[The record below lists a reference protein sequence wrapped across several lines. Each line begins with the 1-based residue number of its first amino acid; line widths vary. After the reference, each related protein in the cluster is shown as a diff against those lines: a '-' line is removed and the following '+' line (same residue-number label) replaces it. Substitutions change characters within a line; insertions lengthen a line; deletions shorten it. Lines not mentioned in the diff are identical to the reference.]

1 MLMNFE
7 IHTYETGVHNMKQ
20 ENGGSKQTVYKVQA
34 LERALD
40 ILDSFSYRRRR
51 MNLADVVS
59 ILGLKKTT
67 AKRLLSN
74 LTRRGYLKQDQ
85 QTKHYELGL
94 RLFEL
99 GSVVHASFSIR
110 KAALSNMRWLR
121 DKTGLTV
128 LMGQCQNDK
137 LVYVEILD
145 GTNDIKISSNVG
157 EQRPLH
163 YGMLGQV
170 LMAFMPLEKVT
181 QILAMDPLQAFT
193 EKSITDL
200 DAFWLRLAKIR
211 ENGCLTEN
219 GEAHQGITG
228 FSAPIRDSSRKVVAA
243 LGAALPLPDYASD
256 SQIRGYLNLVRKAA
270 EAISSELGYLKV

>member
-1 MLMNFE
+1 ME
-7 IHTYETGVHNMKQ
+7 Q
-20 ENGGSKQTVYKVQA
+20 ENEGSKPTIYKVQA

-40 ILDSFSYRRRR
+40 ILDAFSYQRRR
-51 MNLADVVS
+51 MSLADVVS
-59 ILGLKKTT
+59 LVGLKKTT

-85 QTKHYELGL
+85 ETKHYELGL

-99 GSVVHASFSIR
+99 GSVVYASFSIR
-110 KAALSNMRWLR
+110 KAALPHMRWLR
-121 DKTGLTV
+121 DETGLSV

-145 GTNDIKISSNVG
+145 GTSDIKISSNVG

-163 YGMLGQV
+163 FGMLGQV
-170 LMAFMPLEKVT
+170 LMAFMPLEEVT
-181 QILAMDPLQAFT
+181 RILAKYPLQAFT
-193 EKSITDL
+193 QNSITDS
-200 DAFWLRLAKIR
+200 DAYWLRLAKIR
-211 ENGCLTEN
+211 QDGHLVENS
-219 GEAHQGITG
+219 EAHQGIKG
-228 FSAPIRDSSRKVVAA
+228 FSAPIRDASRKIVAA

-256 SQIRGYLNLVRKAA
+256 NQTQRYLNFVCKAA